1 MLTEN
6 LMTYRELKHKAKEQ
20 LKTGTNRRD
29 LMLAYLLPSLLQ
41 AAASIVAYLAILAVI
56 QSFGVE
62 KTLTDP
68 NGFQAY
74 YMQNGNNTGTLNTIQ
89 SLVNTMLVQGIKK
102 IATLGAVSTVIST
115 AAGFLVGTYVPIGA
129 LPNAAQVLLK
139 CTPGAYIAA
148 LYRETLMGPTLTTT
162 FQHHAAA
169 LTRFRTTMGVR
180 IAWSSQLTVG
190 QTYGIV
196 GSVLLIAL
204 FFALLPQ
211 WRAARQRRALVN
223 A

>member
-74 YMQNGNNTGTLNTIQ
+74 YMQSGNN
-89 SLVNTMLVQGIKK
+89 K
-102 IATLGAVSTVIST
+102 IG
-115 AAGFLVGTYVPIGA
+115 
-129 LPNAAQVLLK
+129 
-139 CTPGAYIAA
+139 
-148 LYRETLMGPTLTTT
+148 
-162 FQHHAAA
+162 
-169 LTRFRTTMGVR
+169 
-180 IAWSSQLTVG
+180 
-190 QTYGIV
+190 
-196 GSVLLIAL
+196 
-204 FFALLPQ
+204 
-211 WRAARQRRALVN
+211 RAHV
-223 A
+223 